1 MIDELRYRLGYV
13 DALRHVLECIQIN
26 VEHGNKLTL
35 NQIIDGLESLADSES
50 VEIPKPTLQ

>member
-1 MIDELRYRLGYV
+1 MDEMSYKLGYF

-35 NQIIDGLESLADSES
+35 NQIIDGLESLAENEAADIAK
-50 VEIPKPTLQ
+50 VTLQ